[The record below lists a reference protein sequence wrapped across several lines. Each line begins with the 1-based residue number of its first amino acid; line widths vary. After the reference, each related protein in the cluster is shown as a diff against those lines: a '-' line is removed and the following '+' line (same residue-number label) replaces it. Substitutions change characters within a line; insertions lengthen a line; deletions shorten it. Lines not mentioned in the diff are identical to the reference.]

1 MSRRLSLETPS
12 GQVIVRDSSLPGARL
27 VDIELPDG
35 RRARLAE
42 HLCGWTCAPAAEDGV
57 LWPTVADAVAAFSG
71 ATSDGTPWIAVL
83 EEYATRLGAGS
94 APMPEEPRRRL
105 ESLRA
110 AAPGLFWDGPRP
122 ADGGGFYV
130 FVGGLPDGGSIME
143 FAETEQQAS
152 ELAAASAASAVEG
165 RP

>member
-12 GQVIVRDSSLPGARL
+12 GQVIVRDQSLPGARL
-27 VDIELPDG
+27 VDVELPDG

-42 HLCGWTCAPAAEDGV
+42 HLCGWTCAAATEDGP

-71 ATSDGTPWIAVL
+71 ATRDGTPWISVL

-94 APMPEEPRRRL
+94 VPLPEGARRRL
-105 ESLRA
+105 EALRA
-110 AAPGLFWDGPRP
+110 TAPALFWDGPRP

-130 FVGGLPDGGSIME
+130 FVGGLSDGASIME
-143 FAETEQQAS
+143 FGDTE
-152 ELAAASAASAVEG
+152 EE
-165 RP
+165 